1 MLRVEWQGARIS
13 LCSICNLNFEICILQ
28 WIAFLL
34 LVLVFPCSVLA
45 RGGGGCLAR
54 GTPILTPRGPIFI
67 ERLQPGDSV
76 WTIRDDQLHPGI
88 VQARIEVEA
97 DEFLELSIAGRTLQ
111 VTSEHPFQVA
121 PGTFRLARFLKPG
134 NSLYICQDGQ
144 ICRTRLTS
152 IKTLRFTTHLARLTP
167 LKAYNLLVTPGGT
180 YLADGVVVHNKG
192 CFLPDTPILKADRT
206 SISINQVRPGDHLL
220 SFTPEGAINEAIV
233 RNVLV
238 HEIDEYIEVTTEH
251 VVLHVTP
258 EHPFY
263 VGDGTFRTLESLKI
277 GDQIFAFDGQGLSAQ
292 AILRLERI
300 HAHTLVYNLQT
311 DRPNTFFADGIAV
324 HNKGGGGGGHG
335 GGGGFHSSGGFHGS
349 SSHGT
354 GATSQL
360 PYGTFIGIC
369 SLIGAGLG
377 ALVGLFI
384 GLRRAFRIPP
394 PRGLKWWFTL
404 LFAPFFAGSVAALIG
419 FVGGAVVAL
428 AILLFLEVPVVG
440 IFGLFA
446 IFSLVNSALKKRNK
460 KNEDLDFSYSPAD
473 IAPKADKTKKLL
485 DFLARQ
491 DSTMAADKL
500 HDAARSTF
508 SKLEECWQA
517 RVYAPMK
524 PLLMPDLY
532 AEHCSQLTGMKRNHE
547 INMIADLT
555 VERVDIVN
563 VRYTHK
569 GDQREFT
576 ALISARARD
585 YYVDDRDQSFLRGD
599 RTAARFQEFWTFQ
612 LQNGAWL
619 LREIEQSRESD
630 KLKEENFVEMF
641 TDRQVE
647 KVYAETANPGGP
659 AGPWLEKSVE
669 TKADRTERLLNFL
682 VLTDKLWNRQQML
695 EWARQVF
702 LDVLLAQE
710 AGDSAAIKADQ
721 LFPDVAEDLKKDIE
735 QRRQKGVRLQFRNLC
750 VRKVE
755 LILVRNYADNNKD
768 EYTVRISA
776 HAQKIVTQ
784 DGRTVSQEEYVTPF
798 EQFWTFG
805 RLDRQ
810 WKLKEILPPAEGQQ
824 LVAQENIDEE
834 SDPATLQWFY
844 TKSRAG

>member
-1 MLRVEWQGARIS
+1 LKSFFFLM
-13 LCSICNLNFEICILQ
+13 ICFFALTPAHA
-28 WIAFLL
+28 W
-34 LVLVFPCSVLA
+34 A
-45 RGGGGCLAR
+45 RGGGGCLAK
-54 GTPILTPRGPIFI
+54 GTPILTPRGPIPI
-67 ERLQPGDSV
+67 EQLRPGDPV
-76 WTIRDDQLHPGI
+76 WTTHGEQLHPGI
-88 VQARIEVEA
+88 VEAKIEVDA
-97 DEFLELSIAGRTLQ
+97 DEFLELSIAGRTLR
-111 VTSEHPFQVA
+111 VTPEHPFQVA
-121 PGTFRLARFLKPG
+121 PGTFRLASLLKPG
-134 NSLYICQDGQ
+134 VLVCLHQDGH
-144 ICRTRLTS
+144 ICPMQLSSVKKLPLTS
-152 IKTLRFTTHLARLTP
+152 HDSAR
-167 LKAYNLLVTPGGT
+167 AYNLLVTPGGT

-206 SISINQVRPGDHLL
+206 SISISQVQPGDHLL
-220 SFTPEGAINEAIV
+220 SFTREGAITEAVV
-233 RNVLV
+233 RNVLI
-238 HEIDEYIEVTTEH
+238 HEVDEYIEVTTER
-251 VVLHVTP
+251 VILRVTP
-258 EHPFY
+258 EHPFF
-263 VGDGTFRTLESLKI
+263 VGDGIFRTLESLKI

-300 HAHTLVYNLQT
+300 HAPTRVYNLQT
-311 DRPNTFFADGIAV
+311 DGPNTFFANGIAV

-349 SSHGT
+349 SSHGSS
-354 GATSQL
+354 GSGGQVHV
-360 PYGTFIGIC
+360 PHEEFIGIC
-369 SLIGAGLG
+369 AMIGAVSGGLVGAFLGLRGAIRDHSVNGLMRVPAIGLAPLLGGAIGALLGLVAG
-377 ALVGLFI
+377 ALVGLGVI
-384 GLRRAFRIPP
+384 
-394 PRGLKWWFTL
+394 
-404 LFAPFFAGSVAALIG
+404 
-419 FVGGAVVAL
+419 
-428 AILLFLEVPVVG
+428 LFLEVPVLG
-440 IFGLFA
+440 IIVLFGM
-446 IFSLVNSALKKRNK
+446 ISLVAAALKKRDK
-460 KNEDLDFSYSPAD
+460 KDEDLDFSYSLVD
-473 IAPKADKTKKLL
+473 IAPKAEKTKKLL

-500 HDAARSTF
+500 QETARSTF

-517 RVYAPMK
+517 RDYAPMK

-532 AEHCSQLTGMKRNHE
+532 AEHCSQLAGMKRNHE

-569 GDQREFT
+569 ADQREFT
-576 ALISARARD
+576 ALISARAQD

-599 RTAARFQEFWTFQ
+599 RAAARFQEFWTFQ
-612 LQNGAWL
+612 LQNGSWL

-695 EWARQVF
+695 ERARQVF

-710 AGDSAAIKADQ
+710 AGDPAAIKADQ

-735 QRRQKGVRLQFRNLC
+735 QRRQKGVRLEFRNLC

-784 DGRTVSQEEYVTPF
+784 GDRTVSQEEYVTPF

-834 SDPATLQWFY
+834 SDPVTLQWFY